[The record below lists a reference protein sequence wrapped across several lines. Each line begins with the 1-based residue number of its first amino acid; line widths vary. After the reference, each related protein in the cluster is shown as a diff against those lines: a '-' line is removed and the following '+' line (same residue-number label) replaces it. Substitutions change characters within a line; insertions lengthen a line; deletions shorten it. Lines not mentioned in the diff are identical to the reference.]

1 MAVTKA
7 TYTATGTWTAAQL
20 ATIFESAF
28 VASGLM
34 SAWHDSFLS
43 GSVENRILAVTYD
56 GGATYGTT
64 YYWFMFTTSGAY
76 LHVATGWDVG
86 SHIPSGT
93 QYLDY
98 FSTTTNATSNHW
110 QFFSG
115 ASTST
120 ATLTRYTSGADADQS
135 WFVINNGTVRR
146 AFTITPATMT
156 LQSWLDLDKGFYNG
170 FSHVACKTGAS
181 RHYGAVQFMRGPGLR
196 RDLMVGT
203 ALNGTTTNSDY
214 ITNVPFCPLIAYGA
228 PGNASSSIGSNIE
241 WGFSTS
247 SSLAGVT
254 ERYPGT
260 ILLPTG
266 LAATNPAYAS
276 NSNPVFH
283 SLPHNPYVVDPL
295 PADFGLTLHYATNSF
310 SVGDTMVVTASVEE
324 WEVLEYA
331 ANASAVTGASPLFL
345 ARTT

>member
-34 SAWHDSFLS
+34 SAWHDSFTS

-64 YYWFMFTTSGAY
+64 YYWFMFTTGGAY
-76 LHVATGWDVG
+76 LHVATGWNVG
-86 SHIPSGT
+86 SHVPTGT

-98 FSTTTNATSNHW
+98 FSTTTNSTSNHW
-110 QFFSG
+110 RFFAG
-115 ASTST
+115 TSTST

-135 WFVINNGTVRR
+135 WYLINDGSARL

-170 FSHVACKTGAS
+170 WSTAWAITPGIYQCGIIAFG
-181 RHYGAVQFMRGPGLR
+181 RGPALR
-196 RDLMVGT
+196 RDLFLGT
-203 ALNGTTTNSDY
+203 ALVGSVTVADY
-214 ITNVPFCPLIAYGA
+214 VNYPCQTAGFCTSIAYGA
-228 PGNASSSIGSNIE
+228 PGNRSNDENNFYSGFASSFASGHPAVI
-241 WGFSTS
+241 
-247 SSLAGVT
+247 
-254 ERYPGT
+254 
-260 ILLPTG
+260 LPTG
-266 LAATNPAYAS
+266 FAATNPAYS
-276 NSNPVFH
+276 TNSNPVFH
-283 SLPHNPYVVDPL
+283 SLPFSPYVVDPL
-295 PADFGLTLHYATNSF
+295 PADFGLTFHYATNSF
-310 SVGDTMVVTASVEE
+310 SVADTMVVTASVEE
-324 WEVLEYA
+324 WEVLNYDA
-331 ANASAVTGASPLFL
+331 GTSSGTDPSPLFL

>member
-7 TYTATGTWTAAQL
+7 TYTATATWTPAQL

-43 GSVENRILAVTYD
+43 GSIENRILAVTYD

-76 LHVATGWDVG
+76 LHVATGWNVG

-98 FSTTTNATSNHW
+98 FSTTTNSTGNHW
-110 QFFSG
+110 LFFSCSS
-115 ASTST
+115 AST
-120 ATLTRYTSGADADQS
+120 AALTRYTSGVDADQS
-135 WFVINNGTVRR
+135 WYVISNGSARR

-170 FSHVACKTGAS
+170 FTHL
-181 RHYGAVQFMRGPGLR
+181 YGATSSAAGEISFLRGPALR
-196 RDLMVGT
+196 RDLLVGCGLVGNTSNNDYTSTMVDEELLGYR
-203 ALNGTTTNSDY
+203 AVGHASNTNSNFNSNQPY
-214 ITNVPFCPLIAYGA
+214 IFLPV
-228 PGNASSSIGSNIE
+228 
-241 WGFSTS
+241 GF
-247 SSLAGVT
+247 
-254 ERYPGT
+254 
-260 ILLPTG
+260 
-266 LAATNPAYAS
+266 AATNPAYS
-276 NSNPVFH
+276 TNSNPVFH

-295 PADFGLTLHYATNSF
+295 PADFGITFHYATNTF

-331 ANASAVTGASPLFL
+331 ANGSAVTGASPLFL